1 MINHHQINRCCISA
15 QGGATVT
22 SKAKAS
28 VLENTFG
35 SAVSTPT
42 ESGVLS
48 RPDFLGVSVRGCTCD
63 FGRDGLVRK
72 AGRTAEPVFS
82 TSRPPVALE
91 NVACGFESRS
101 GAKTM
106 TKPTQASRCAV
117 PSTTTMTPQARQRA
131 AYALARQVPDLT
143 FGFSIQ
149 TDHGPIH
156 IPHGPTAKRIAAL
169 VEKMFQAQ
177 LASIT
182 KVTQEGGAA

>member
-1 MINHHQINRCCISA
+1 MIAHHQQINTRHCIPVH
-15 QGGATVT
+15 GGAKVAP
-22 SKAKAS
+22 KAKAP

-35 SAVSTPT
+35 SAVSALT

-48 RPDFLGVSVRGCTCD
+48 RPDFLGALATRRAYG

-82 TSRPPVALE
+82 TSRPPAALE
-91 NVACGFESRS
+91 NVACGLQSRS
-101 GAKTM
+101 GAIPM

-117 PSTTTMTPQARQRA
+117 PYTTTMTPEARQRA
-131 AYALARQVPDLT
+131 AYALARQVPDLP

-169 VEKMFQAQ
+169 VEKMLRAE
-177 LASIT
+177 LADAAKT
-182 KVTQEGGAA
+182 GGAA